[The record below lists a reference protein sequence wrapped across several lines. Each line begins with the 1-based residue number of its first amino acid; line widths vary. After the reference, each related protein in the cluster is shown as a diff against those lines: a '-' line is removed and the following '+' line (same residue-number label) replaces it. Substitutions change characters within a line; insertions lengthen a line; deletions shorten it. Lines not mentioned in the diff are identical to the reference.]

1 MDVTMPYPGNFCVC
15 LCFVFDCTL
24 AGAACHVVVPVERP
38 FIGVSACQMEG
49 MTMVPSW
56 EAAHSSWVVRR
67 IRCSIGNR
75 PLDVLQ
81 GGAEA

>member
-1 MDVTMPYPGNFCVC
+1 M
-15 LCFVFDCTL
+15 FVYLSFLICTL
-24 AGAACHVVVPVERP
+24 SGAACHVVVPVERP